1 MAQKKTP
8 KPLSKAHRD
17 KVPSQTA
24 GETVITNASAI
35 DLSNPQ
41 FQNVWN
47 LLRYT
52 RNSIFL
58 TGKAGTGKSTFLR
71 YIIANIKKK
80 SVVLAPTGIAAV
92 NVGGQT
98 MHSFFKLPFKPLLP
112 EDPDFAINVLRKRMK
127 YSSTFVKLL
136 RNLDLIVI
144 DEVSMVRADI
154 VDFIDKIL
162 RVYTGKMRLPF
173 GGRQML
179 FVGDMFQLEPV
190 VKGEARDMLARYYDT
205 PYFFNAKVFHEMP
218 LVSIELRKVYR
229 QTDSHFVSML
239 DRIRGGSPLKSDID
253 ELNSHLCTDGIGD
266 SAFTMTIATRR
277 EMVDNI
283 NESHL
288 NELKSKEETYK
299 GSIEGE
305 YPMDS
310 LPTDLE
316 LRLKVGAQ
324 VVFIKNDAD
333 HRWVNGTIAVV
344 RECRDDCI
352 IVSTESEPFL
362 QVVRERWSNIRYAY
376 NEEKH
381 TIDEVELG
389 AFTQFPLKLAWALT
403 IHKSQGLTFDN
414 VIIDIGRGAFTGGQ
428 TYVALSRCRTLE
440 GISLRSTINA
450 RDVYV
455 DENIRRFAS
464 CFNDSS
470 AIDKAL
476 EQSRADSLYE
486 EAARAWKEHKT
497 DEAVDAFCAAS
508 ALRNE
513 TDKRAVVRLLRI
525 KLSEID
531 RLRSEIAQNKKSLED
546 AQNKLDKVAAQYVTL
561 GQECRDE
568 AWDHNAALAN
578 YDRALEMSPDYYPAV
593 LAKGMLLSDMERNDE
608 AHILLLHA
616 MELSPTDFKPVMA
629 LGDIEYGEGDLAAA
643 MGYYLHVVEL
653 NDSYIPAYTCIAEI
667 YRKLGDE
674 EEAAQTEAI
683 IRRLKQQKKKQ
694 K

>member
-1 MAQKKTP
+1 MAQKKDP
-8 KPLSKAHRD
+8 KASSKVHKD
-17 KVPSQTA
+17 NVPALTA
-24 GETVITNASAI
+24 GETATKDASAI

-41 FQNVWN
+41 FQDVWN

-52 RNSIFL
+52 HNSVFL
-58 TGKAGTGKSTFLR
+58 TGKAGTGKSTFLK
-71 YIIANIKKK
+71 YIVANIKKK

-98 MHSFFKLPFKPLLP
+98 LHSFFKLPFKPLLP
-112 EDPDFAINVLRKRMK
+112 EDPDFATNVLRKRMK
-127 YSSTFVKLL
+127 YSSSFIKLL

-154 VDFIDKIL
+154 VDFIDKVL
-162 RVYTGKMRLPF
+162 RVYTGNMRLPF
-173 GGRQML
+173 GGKQML
-179 FVGDMFQLEPV
+179 FVGDVFQLEPV

-205 PYFFNAKVFHEMP
+205 TYFFNAKVFNEMS

-229 QTDSHFVSML
+229 QTDLHFVSML
-239 DRIRGGSPLKSDID
+239 DRIRAGSPTTNDIE
-253 ELNSHLCTDGIGD
+253 ELNSHLRADNAVD

-288 NELKSKEETYK
+288 NELKTKEEAYM
-299 GSIEGE
+299 GSVEGE

-310 LPTDLE
+310 LPTDME

-324 VVFIKNDAD
+324 VVFIKNDPD
-333 HRWVNGTIAVV
+333 RRWVNGTIAVV

-352 IVSTESEPFL
+352 IVSTENESFL
-362 QVVRERWSNIRYAY
+362 QVVRERWSNIRYVY

-381 TIDEVELG
+381 TIDDVELG
-389 AFTQFPLKLAWALT
+389 AFIQFPLKLAWALT

-455 DENIRRFAS
+455 DPSISHFAS
-464 CFNDSS
+464 GFNDTL
-470 AIDKAL
+470 AIDRAL
-476 EQSRADSLYE
+476 EQSRADGLYE
-486 EAARAWKEHKT
+486 KAARAWNEHKT
-497 DEAVDAFCAAS
+497 GEAVEAFCAAS
-508 ALRNE
+508 ALRNV
-513 TDKRAVVRLLRI
+513 TDKQSVVRLLRI

-531 RLRSEIAQNKKSLED
+531 RLRGEIMRLKESLES
-546 AQNKLDKVAAQYVTL
+546 AHKNLDKVAAQYVAL
-561 GQECRDE
+561 GQECSDE
-568 AWDHNAALAN
+568 AWDHNAALDN
-578 YDRALEMSPDYYPAV
+578 YDRALEMSPNYYPAV
-593 LAKGMLLSDMERNDE
+593 LAKGILLSNMERNDE
-608 AHILLLHA
+608 AHRVLHHA
-616 MELSPTDFKPVMA
+616 CELCPTDFKPVMA

-653 NDSYIPAYTCIAEI
+653 NDSYIPAYTCISEI

-683 IRRLKQQKKKQ
+683 IRKLKRKKK

>member
-1 MAQKKTP
+1 MAQKKDSKPSP
-8 KPLSKAHRD
+8 KARRNS
-17 KVPSQTA
+17 VPALTA
-24 GETVITNASAI
+24 GETVTTDASTI

-41 FQNVWN
+41 FQDVWN

-52 RNSIFL
+52 RNSVFL

-71 YIIANIKKK
+71 YIISNIKKK

-112 EDPDFAINVLRKRMK
+112 DDPDFATKVLRKRMK

-154 VDFIDKIL
+154 IDFMDKIL
-162 RVYTGKMRLPF
+162 RVYTGNMRLPF
-173 GGRQML
+173 GGKQML
-179 FVGDMFQLEPV
+179 FVGDVFQLEPV

-205 PYFFNAKVFHEMP
+205 PYFFNAKVFNEMS

-239 DRIRGGSPLKSDID
+239 DRIRAGSPTTNDID
-253 ELNSHLCTDGIGD
+253 ELNSHLRTNNAGD
-266 SAFTMTIATRR
+266 SAFAMTIATRR

-288 NELKSKEETYK
+288 NELKTKEETYM
-299 GSIEGE
+299 GSVEGE

-310 LPTDLE
+310 LPTDME

-324 VVFIKNDAD
+324 VVFIKNDSD

-352 IVSTESEPFL
+352 IVSTEKESFL
-362 QVVRERWSNIRYAY
+362 QVVRERWSNIRYVY

-414 VIIDIGRGAFTGGQ
+414 VIIDIGRGAFAGGQ

-455 DENIRRFAS
+455 DANIRRFAS
-464 CFNDSS
+464 GFNDSS
-470 AIDKAL
+470 TIDKAL
-476 EQSRADSLYE
+476 EQSRADKLYE
-486 EAARAWKEHKT
+486 DAGRAWKDRKT
-497 DEAVDAFCAAS
+497 GEAVDAFCAAS

-513 TDKRAVVRLLRI
+513 TGKQAVVRLLRI

-531 RLRSEIAQNKKSLED
+531 RLRGEIVRMKETIEASQK
-546 AQNKLDKVAAQYVTL
+546 KLDKVAAQYVTL
-561 GQECRDE
+561 GQECSDE
-568 AWDHNAALAN
+568 AWDHKAALVN

-593 LAKGMLLSDMERNDE
+593 LAKGILLSEMEHNDE
-608 AHILLLHA
+608 AHTVLLHA
-616 MELSPTDFKPVMA
+616 CKLCPTDFKPVMA

-674 EEAAQTEAI
+674 DEAAQTEAI
-683 IRRLKQQKKKQ
+683 IRKLKRKKK

>member
-1 MAQKKTP
+1 MAQKKNP
-8 KPLSKAHRD
+8 KASSKVHCD
-17 KVPSQTA
+17 KVPALTA
-24 GETVITNASAI
+24 GETVTTDVSAI
-35 DLSNPQ
+35 DLTNPQ
-41 FQNVWN
+41 FQDVWN

-52 RNSIFL
+52 RNSVFL

-112 EDPDFAINVLRKRMK
+112 DDPDFATKVLRKRMK

-136 RNLDLIVI
+136 RNLELIVI

-154 VDFIDKIL
+154 IDFMDKVL
-162 RVYTGKMRLPF
+162 RVYTGNMRLPF
-173 GGRQML
+173 GGKQML
-179 FVGDMFQLEPV
+179 FVGDVFQLEPV
-190 VKGEARDMLARYYDT
+190 VKGEAKDMLARYYDT
-205 PYFFNAKVFHEMP
+205 PFFFNAMVFKEMS

-239 DRIRGGSPLKSDID
+239 DRIRAGSPSKSDID
-253 ELNSHLCTDGIGD
+253 ELNLHLCNEISED
-266 SAFTMTIATRR
+266 SEYTMTIATRR

-288 NELKSKEETYK
+288 NELKTKEETYK

-305 YPMDS
+305 YPLDS
-310 LPTDLE
+310 LPTDME

-324 VVFIKNDAD
+324 VVFIKNDSD

-344 RECRDDCI
+344 RECRDDSI
-352 IVSTESEPFL
+352 IVSTETEPFI
-362 QVVRERWSNIRYAY
+362 QVMRERWSNIRYVY

-414 VIIDIGRGAFTGGQ
+414 VIIDIGRGAFAGGQ
-428 TYVALSRCRTLE
+428 TYVALSRCRTLD
-440 GISLRSTINA
+440 GISLRSTINE

-464 CFNDSS
+464 RFNDSS
-470 AIDKAL
+470 IIDKAL

-497 DEAVDAFCAAS
+497 VEAVNAFCAAS

-513 TDKRAVVRLLRI
+513 TGKPAVVRLLQV
-525 KLSEID
+525 KLREVDHLRGEIS
-531 RLRSEIAQNKKSLED
+531 RLKENLED
-546 AQNKLDKVAAQYVTL
+546 AHKKLDMVAAQYVTL

-593 LAKGMLLSDMERNDE
+593 LAKGLLLSDMERNAE
-608 AHILLLHA
+608 AHAVLRHA
-616 MELSPTDFKPVMA
+616 SELCQTDFKPVMA

-674 EEAAQTEAI
+674 EEAAQTEAL
-683 IRRLKQQKKKQ
+683 IRRLKRKKK
-694 K
+694 